1 MRGERGIRH
10 LAALAL
16 AAALVSCGSERTF
29 TASEFVDDVNEQ
41 GVSLRLG
48 RELETTGGA
57 EQLYAVTL
65 PPLPGEPRPESEH
78 EGGGGASGSLYVY
91 ADTGGASDQLDAC
104 RASAGLICFRAAN
117 VVVVL
122 DEESS
127 PLATQRLAV
136 AIEGLE

>member
-1 MRGERGIRH
+1 MGLGRRIRRI
-10 LAALAL
+10 AALGIVTAV
-16 AAALVSCGSERTF
+16 AAPAACGDERKL
-29 TASEFVDDVNEQ
+29 TASGFVDQVNEQ
-41 GVSLRLG
+41 GVSLQLG

-65 PPLPGEPRPESEH
+65 P
-78 EGGGGASGSLYVY
+78 GASGSLYVY
-91 ADTGGASDQLDAC
+91 GDTGGASDQLDAC